1 MDSLAD
7 DFRTALTLQ
16 VPKNASAGRLSDSGS
31 DMGDSDLSSGRGGSD
46 PGTVL
51 PKISIMSL
59 GMGEGGANMMGAND
73 ARTTGDS
80 RSAAGSSDIQHSG
93 AISVSSLSYQ
103 DHQSEL
109 SSAQRKKE
117 KASIN
122 IQIMQLGSE
131 DADTSMQEEQK
142 RPA

>member
-59 GMGEGGANMMGAND
+59 GMGEEGANMGAND

-93 AISVSSLSYQ
+93 AISVSSMSQ
-103 DHQSEL
+103 DPSEL
-109 SSAQRKKE
+109 SSKRKKY

-122 IQIMQLGSE
+122 IQIMQLGLE
-131 DADTSMQEEQK
+131 DADAT
-142 RPA
+142 